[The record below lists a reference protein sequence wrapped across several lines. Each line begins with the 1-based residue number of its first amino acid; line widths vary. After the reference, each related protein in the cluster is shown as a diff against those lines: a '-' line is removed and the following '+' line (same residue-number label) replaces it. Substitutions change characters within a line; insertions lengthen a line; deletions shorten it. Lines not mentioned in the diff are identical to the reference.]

1 MTKRSK
7 KMTTDE
13 SLRVLYEAL
22 LQYNYPA
29 DAVMKAA
36 QHMVTN
42 DITGEES
49 REMLFNIVD
58 SAQLMA
64 EYRRPR
70 DISDESETET
80 RGDLCPRLDRPTD
93 NREPIA

>member
-7 KMTTDE
+7 MMTTDE

-29 DAVMKAA
+29 DAVMQAA

-64 EYRRPR
+64 EYLAAKGHFR
-70 DISDESETET
+70 
-80 RGDLCPRLDRPTD
+80 
-93 NREPIA
+93 